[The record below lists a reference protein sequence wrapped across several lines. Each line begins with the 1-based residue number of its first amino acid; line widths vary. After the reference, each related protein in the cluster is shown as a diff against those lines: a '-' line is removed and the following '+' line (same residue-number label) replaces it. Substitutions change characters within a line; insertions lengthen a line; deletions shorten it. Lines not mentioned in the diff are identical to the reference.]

1 MSPLDQSP
9 NMLPPVRQLPP
20 FRLFRPTTPAEA
32 IEILGSEETPP
43 VCYAGGTDLCLSV
56 HEGRSVP
63 SLLTLNTLDGLRG
76 ASVRNGTLAIGALAT
91 LDELSA
97 HDRVT
102 AIPGLAEALG
112 AIANVRIRFRAT
124 IGGNVIARR
133 TAYEVLILLTALDA
147 RLILESSVGR
157 RELRAA
163 DIWTAGDLDRSLLTE
178 IEIPLT
184 GGLALD
190 YDRTLRPWMT
200 QAAVAGGIERVAV
213 GTRFLRP
220 ALLSGDPGDAAET
233 RFSSLPVEFND
244 VLLTRDYVAGT
255 GAALLERQRA
265 RLAKG

>member
-1 MSPLDQSP
+1 MGPLDQSSS
-9 NMLPPVRQLPP
+9 MLPPVRQLPP
-20 FRLFRPTTPAEA
+20 FQLFRPTTTAEA
-32 IEILGSEETPP
+32 VGILGSEETPP
-43 VCYAGGTDLCLSV
+43 ICYAGGTDLCLSV

-76 ASVRNGTLAIGALAT
+76 AEVRNGTLAIGALAT
-91 LDELSA
+91 LDELST
-97 HDRVT
+97 HDQVT

-112 AIANVRIRFRAT
+112 AIANVRIRSRAT
-124 IGGNVIARR
+124 IGGNVMARR
-133 TAYEVLILLTALDA
+133 TAYEVLILLAALDA
-147 RLILESSVGR
+147 RLILESSAGR

-184 GGLALD
+184 EGPALD

-200 QAAVAGGIERVAV
+200 QAAATGGIERVAV

-220 ALLSGDPGDAAET
+220 ALLSGDPGEPAET
-233 RFSSLPVEFND
+233 RFSRLPAEFSD
-244 VLLTRDYVAGT
+244 VLLSRDYVTGT
-255 GAALLERQRA
+255 GAALLQRQRA

>member
-1 MSPLDQSP
+1 MSPLDQSS

-43 VCYAGGTDLCLSV
+43 ICYAGGTDLCLSV

-76 ASVRNGTLAIGALAT
+76 AEVRNGTLALGALAT
-91 LDELSA
+91 LDELST
-97 HDRVT
+97 HDQVRAV
-102 AIPGLAEALG
+102 PGLAEALG

-124 IGGNVIARR
+124 IGGNVMARR
-133 TAYEVLILLTALDA
+133 TAYEVLILLAALDA
-147 RLILESSVGR
+147 RLILESSAGR

-184 GGLALD
+184 EGLALD

-200 QAAVAGGIERVAV
+200 QAAARGGIERVAV

-220 ALLSGDPGDAAET
+220 ALLSGDPGEAAEA
-233 RFSSLPVEFND
+233 RFAGLPVEFSD
-244 VLLTRDYVAGT
+244 VLLTRDYATGT
-255 GAALLERQRA
+255 GAALLKRQRA
-265 RLAKG
+265 RLAKE

>member
-9 NMLPPVRQLPP
+9 SMLPPVRQLPP
-20 FRLFRPTTPAEA
+20 FRLFRPATPAEA
-32 IEILGSEETPP
+32 VEILGSEETPP

-63 SLLTLNTLDGLRG
+63 SLLTLNTLGGLRG
-76 ASVRNGTLAIGALAT
+76 AEVRNGALAIGALAT
-91 LDELSA
+91 LDELST
-97 HDRVT
+97 HDQVT
-102 AIPGLAEALG
+102 AVPGLAEALG

-124 IGGNVIARR
+124 IGGNVMARR
-133 TAYEVLILLTALDA
+133 TAYEVPILLAALDA
-147 RLILESSVGR
+147 RLILESSAGR
-157 RELRAA
+157 RELGAA
-163 DIWTAGDLDRSLLTE
+163 DIWTAGDLDRSLLTG

-184 GGLALD
+184 EGLALD

-200 QAAVAGGIERVAV
+200 QAAATGGIERVAV

-233 RFSSLPVEFND
+233 RFSGLPGEFSD

-255 GAALLERQRA
+255 GAALLKRQRV

>member
-32 IEILGSEETPP
+32 VEILGSEETPP

-76 ASVRNGTLAIGALAT
+76 AEVRNGTLALGALAT
-91 LDELSA
+91 LDELST
-97 HDRVT
+97 HDQVT
-102 AIPGLAEALG
+102 AIPGLAGALG

-124 IGGNVIARR
+124 IGGNVMARR
-133 TAYEVLILLTALDA
+133 TAYEVPILLAALDA
-147 RLILESSVGR
+147 RLILESSAGR

-184 GGLALD
+184 ESLALD

-220 ALLSGDPGDAAET
+220 ALLSGDPGEPAET
-233 RFSSLPVEFND
+233 RFSGLPAEFSD

>member
-32 IEILGSEETPP
+32 VGILGSEETPP
-43 VCYAGGTDLCLSV
+43 ICYAGGTDLCLSV

-63 SLLTLNTLDGLRG
+63 SLLSLNTLDGLRG
-76 ASVRNGTLAIGALAT
+76 AEVRNGTLAIGALAT
-91 LDELSA
+91 LDELST
-97 HDRVT
+97 HDQVT

-124 IGGNVIARR
+124 IGGNVMARR
-133 TAYEVLILLTALDA
+133 TAYEVLILLAVLDA
-147 RLILESSVGR
+147 RLVFESSVGR

-184 GGLALD
+184 EGLALD

-200 QAAVAGGIERVAV
+200 QAAATGGIERVAV

-220 ALLSGDPGDAAET
+220 ALLSGDPGESAES
-233 RFSSLPVEFND
+233 RFSGLPGEFND
-244 VLLTRDYVAGT
+244 VLLTRGYVTGT
-255 GAALLERQRA
+255 GAALLKRQRA

>member
-9 NMLPPVRQLPP
+9 GMLPPVRQLPP

-43 VCYAGGTDLCLSV
+43 ICYAGGTDLCLSV

-76 ASVRNGTLAIGALAT
+76 AEVRNGALTVGALAT
-91 LDELSA
+91 LDELSTHA
-97 HDRVT
+97 QVR

-124 IGGNVIARR
+124 IGGNVAARR
-133 TAYEVLILLTALDA
+133 TAYEVLILLAALDA
-147 RLILESSVGR
+147 RLIFESSVGR
-157 RELRAA
+157 RELGAT
-163 DIWTAGDLDRSLLTE
+163 DIWTAEDLDRSLLTE

-184 GGLALD
+184 EGLALD

-200 QAAVAGGIERVAV
+200 QAAVTGGIERVAV
-213 GTRFLRP
+213 GTRFLQP
-220 ALLSGDPGDAAET
+220 ALLSGDPSDSTET

-244 VLLTRDYVAGT
+244 VLLTRDYVTGT
-255 GAALLERQRA
+255 GAALLKRQRA